1 MDSRASAQWTGS
13 LKEGGG
19 EVSTASGAL
28 TSAGY
33 RFPARFEGA
42 KGLNPE
48 ELLGAAH
55 AACFS
60 MAVSAELGK
69 VGITV
74 KAVKTNATVTLAKDG
89 EGFAV
94 KKSHLDVVVEA
105 PGADQQKVQAATEA
119 AKAGCPLSKVLKGS
133 AEVTMNAKYEV

>member
-1 MDSRASAQWTGS
+1 MESKASAQWTGS
-13 LKEGGG
+13 LKEGNG

-28 TSAGY
+28 AQAGY
-33 RFPARFEGA
+33 RFSARFEGA

-69 VGITV
+69 AGITP
-74 KAVKTNATVTLAKDG
+74 KAVKTNATVTLDKDG
-89 EGFAV
+89 PGFAV
-94 KKSHLDVVVEA
+94 TKSHLDVVVEA
-105 PGADQQKVQAATEA
+105 PGSDKKKVEAATEA
-119 AKAGCPLSKVLKGS
+119 AKAGCPLSKVIK
-133 AEVTMNAKYEV
+133 AQITMNARYEV

>member
-1 MDSRASAQWTGS
+1 MESKASAQWTGS
-13 LKEGGG
+13 LKEGNG

-28 TSAGY
+28 SSAGY

-69 VGITV
+69 AGITP
-74 KAVKTNATVTLAKDG
+74 KAIKTNATVTLDKDG
-89 EGFAV
+89 PGFAV
-94 KKSHLDVVVEA
+94 TKSHLDVVVEA
-105 PGADQQKVQAATEA
+105 PGADKKKVEAATEA
-119 AKAGCPLSKVLKGS
+119 AKTGCPMSKVIK
-133 AEVTMNAKYEV
+133 AQITMNARYEV

>member
-1 MDSRASAQWTGS
+1 M
-13 LKEGGG
+13 
-19 EVSTASGAL
+19 STASGAL
-28 TSAGY
+28 SSAGY
-33 RFPARFEGA
+33 RYPARFEGA

-69 VGITV
+69 AGITPKV
-74 KAVKTNATVTLAKDG
+74 IKTNATVTLGKDG

-105 PGADQQKVQAATEA
+105 PGADRKKVEAATEA
-119 AKAGCPLSKVLKGS
+119 AKVGCPLSKVIK
-133 AEVTMNAKYEV
+133 AEITMSAKYEV

>member
-1 MDSRASAQWTGS
+1 MESKASAKWTGS
-13 LKEGGG
+13 LKEGNG

-55 AACFS
+55 ASCFS

-69 VGITV
+69 AGITA
-74 KAVKTNATVTLAKDG
+74 KAIKTNATVTLDKDG
-89 EGFAV
+89 PGFAV
-94 KKSHLDVVVEA
+94 TKSHLDVVIEA
-105 PGADQQKVQAATEA
+105 PGADKKKVEAATEA
-119 AKAGCPLSKVLKGS
+119 AKSGCPMSKVIKAEISMS
-133 AEVTMNAKYEV
+133 ARYEV

>member
-1 MDSRASAQWTGS
+1 MESKASAQWTGS
-13 LKEGGG
+13 LKEGNG

-28 TSAGY
+28 AQAGY

-69 VGITV
+69 AGITP
-74 KAVKTNATVTLAKDG
+74 KAVKTNATVTLDKDG
-89 EGFAV
+89 SGFAV
-94 KKSHLDVVVEA
+94 TKSHLDVVVEA
-105 PGADQQKVQAATEA
+105 PGADKKKVEAATEA
-119 AKAGCPLSKVLKGS
+119 AKAGCPLSKVIKAQISMS
-133 AEVTMNAKYEV
+133 ARYEV

>member
-1 MDSRASAQWTGS
+1 MQSKASAMWTGN
-13 LKEGGG
+13 LKEGSG
-19 EVSTASGAL
+19 EVSTGSGAL

-69 VGITV
+69 IGITP
-74 KAVKTNATVTLAKDG
+74 KAIKTNATVTLDKDG
-89 EGFAV
+89 PGFAV
-94 KKSHLDVVVEA
+94 TKSHLDVVIEA
-105 PGADQQKVQAATEA
+105 PGADQKKVEAATEA
-119 AKAGCPLSKVLKGS
+119 AKTGCPLSKVIKAQIS
-133 AEVTMNAKYEV
+133 MTARYEV

>member
-1 MDSRASAQWTGS
+1 MDSKASAQWTGS
-13 LKEGGG
+13 LKEGNG

-33 RFPARFEGA
+33 RYPARFEGA

-55 AACFS
+55 ASCFS

-69 VGITV
+69 AGITP
-74 KAVKTNATVTLAKDG
+74 KAIKTNATVTLEKDG
-89 EGFAV
+89 PGFAV
-94 KKSHLDVVVEA
+94 QKSHLDVLVEA
-105 PGADQQKVQAATEA
+105 PGADKKKVQAATEA
-119 AKAGCPLSKVLKGS
+119 AKVGCPMSKVIKAEITMS
-133 AEVTMNAKYEV
+133 ARYEV